1 MTYVLLMVFASI
13 SSSGGMVVVKQEF
26 NNFQACETA
35 RIHLSKIHQVGPAVL
50 LKSHGCFAKGE
61 SK

>member
-1 MTYVLLMVFASI
+1 MIYVLLMVFASA
-13 SSSGGMVVVKQEF
+13 SSSGGMAVVRQEF
-26 NNFQACETA
+26 NNFSACETA
-35 RIHLSKIHQVGPAVL
+35 RIHLSKTHDAGPAVL

>member
-1 MTYVLLMVFASI
+1 MTYVLLMVFASV

-26 NNFQACETA
+26 NNLQACETA
-35 RIHLSKIHQVGPAVL
+35 RIHLSKIHQIGPAVL

-61 SK
+61 KK